1 MIKIYELIREI
12 SAKNNSNIMDF
23 QYFYYMKQSN
33 IFIGKKIAEIMSAK
47 KITKA
52 ELARRLEVRPQ
63 SVDYLL
69 TRKSIDTDTLYCVS
83 KALDYDFAQL
93 YSIKIEQTDFDNK
106 KKAGIEMKSAKIVL
120 EFELNKEALDDLNL
134 NDKISDFFE
143 K

>member
-1 MIKIYELIREI
+1 
-12 SAKNNSNIMDF
+12 MDF

-93 YSIKIEQTDFDNK
+93 YSIKTGQINFDNK
-106 KKAGIEMKSAKIVL
+106 KKQEIEMKSAKIVL
-120 EFELNKEALDDLNL
+120 EFELSKDDLENL
-134 NDKISDFFE
+134 DLKGKISNLFE

>member
-1 MIKIYELIREI
+1 
-12 SAKNNSNIMDF
+12 MDF

-33 IFIGKKIAEIMSAK
+33 IFIGKKIAEIMSAR

-69 TRKSIDTDTLYCVS
+69 TRKSIDTDTLYCIS

-93 YSIKIEQTDFDNK
+93 YSIKTEQINFDNK
-106 KKAGIEMKSAKIVL
+106 KRSELEMKSAKIVL
-120 EFELNKEALDDLNL
+120 EFELSKEDLENLDLKG
-134 NDKISDFFE
+134 KISNLFE

>member
-1 MIKIYELIREI
+1 
-12 SAKNNSNIMDF
+12 MDF

-47 KITKA
+47 KVTKA
-52 ELARRLEVRPQ
+52 ELARMLEVRPQ

-93 YSIKIEQTDFDNK
+93 YSIKSNQINFDKDKKTDI
-106 KKAGIEMKSAKIVL
+106 GIKTAKVVL
-120 EFELNKEALDDLNL
+120 ELELSKEELMNSNL
-134 NDKISDFFE
+134 RDKILALFE
-143 K
+143 KE

>member
-1 MIKIYELIREI
+1 M
-12 SAKNNSNIMDF
+12 MDF

-33 IFIGKKIAEIMSAK
+33 IFIGKKIAEIMSAR

-52 ELARRLEVRPQ
+52 ELARMLEVRPQ

-93 YSIKIEQTDFDNK
+93 YSIKSHQTNFDNEK
-106 KKAGIEMKSAKIVL
+106 RTDIEMKSAKVVL
-120 EFELNKEALDDLNL
+120 EFELTKDDLANSNL
-134 NDKISDFFE
+134 RDKILSLFE
-143 K
+143 KQ

>member
-1 MIKIYELIREI
+1 
-12 SAKNNSNIMDF
+12 MDF

-83 KALDYDFAQL
+83 RALDYDFAQL
-93 YSIKIEQTDFDNK
+93 YSIKTEQINFDNK
-106 KKAGIEMKSAKIVL
+106 KQQEFEMKSAKIVL
-120 EFELNKEALDDLNL
+120 EFELSKDDLENL
-134 NDKISDFFE
+134 DLKGKISNLFE